1 MKLVATGV
9 LAVAAVGFLGLS
21 LVPGDSLAIGALRS
35 ALEAATVGGFADW
48 FAVVALFRYPC
59 GVRIPHT
66 ALVPNN
72 QARIASSLGT
82 FVETNFIDPDDI
94 SAKFGGWLGGALLWH
109 FAAMWLMF
117 AASAGYLS
125 YGLLSG
131 HFRKTLLPVTP
142 KGVARDVADAVT
154 GRLDHRLGVRNQVP
168 RLLYI
173 AAIAGIVLML
183 LSGLAIWKPVQ
194 LQELTALFGGYD
206 TAREIHFFGMCG
218 LVLFLVVHLGLT
230 ALVPKVLPPMIT
242 GRGHVPLDVLE
253 AEGGR

>member
-1 MKLVATGV
+1 MSHKQADGPTRLVTIHPLIVRLCHWGNATAILLMIGSGWNIYNNAP
-9 LAVAAVGFLGLS
+9 LFDFTFPAWITLGGSPSPAWHRHGDVGY
-21 LVPGDSLAIGALRS
+21 A
-35 ALEAATVGGFADW
+35 
-48 FAVVALFRYPC
+48 
-59 GVRIPHT
+59 
-66 ALVPNN
+66 
-72 QARIASSLGT
+72 
-82 FVETNFIDPDDI
+82 
-94 SAKFGGWLGGALLWH
+94 GALLWH

-154 GRLDHRLGVRNQVP
+154 GRLDHRLGVRNQVQ

>member
-1 MKLVATGV
+1 MSHDQADGPTRLVTIHPLIVRLCHWGN
-9 LAVAAVGFLGLS
+9 
-21 LVPGDSLAIGALRS
+21 AIGILLMIGSGWKIYNNAPLFGF
-35 ALEAATVGGFADW
+35 TFPVG
-48 FAVVALFRYPC
+48 
-59 GVRIPHT
+59 IT
-66 ALVPNN
+66 
-72 QARIASSLGT
+72 LGGS
-82 FVETNFIDPDDI
+82 PSPAWHRHGDI
-94 SAKFGGWLGGALLWH
+94 GYAGALLWH

-125 YGLLSG
+125 YGLISG
-131 HFRKTLLPVTP
+131 HFRKTLLPLSP
-142 KGVARDVADAVT
+142 KGVARDVADAIT
-154 GRLDHRLGVRNQVP
+154 GRLDHRLGVRNQVQ

-206 TAREIHFFGMCG
+206 NAREIHFFGMCG

>member
-1 MKLVATGV
+1 MSHDQADGPTRLVTIHPLIVRLCHWGNAIAILLMIGSGWKIYNNAP
-9 LAVAAVGFLGLS
+9 LFGFTFPAGITLGGS
-21 LVPGDSLAIGALRS
+21 PSPAWHRHGDIGYA
-35 ALEAATVGGFADW
+35 
-48 FAVVALFRYPC
+48 
-59 GVRIPHT
+59 
-66 ALVPNN
+66 
-72 QARIASSLGT
+72 
-82 FVETNFIDPDDI
+82 
-94 SAKFGGWLGGALLWH
+94 GALLWH

-125 YGLLSG
+125 YGLISG
-131 HFRKTLLPVTP
+131 HFRKTLLPLSP
-142 KGVARDVADAVT
+142 KGVARDVADAIT
-154 GRLDHRLGVRNQVP
+154 GRLDHRLGVRNQVQ

-206 TAREIHFFGMCG
+206 NAREIHFFGMCG